1 MLAAG
6 EGREPQSGGN
16 RGHGAPGQGGGR
28 GGGTLGLTLPSAK
41 ARAGRNALHRSGL
54 TQVHVTGPSRG
65 RQPAWRPASLAPA
78 FAAAPSCPKQ
88 DTPAHEACPARTP
101 RTSPEAS
108 AGGCLAGSV
117 VRRPEESSHGRALGT
132 GHPAP
137 WRKLIVPS
145 ARPPAC
151 LWCQPLS
158 PHPLRGGGFQHH
170 LPPAS
175 LTLTLP
181 RTQGRSRSQTRALEA
196 PAPCGRPGQLS
207 GAPCPSPLKRCLKA
221 SEDHSPVPRCPG
233 AQHRRGGPGLEH
245 THKPAPSVSRPLP
258 QGRRSRWSV
267 AVSSA

>member
-6 EGREPQSGGN
+6 EGCEPQGGGN
-16 RGHGAPGQGGGR
+16 WGHGALGQGGGR

-54 TQVHVTGPSRG
+54 TEVHVTGPSRG
-65 RQPAWRPASLAPA
+65 RQPARRPASLAPA
-78 FAAAPSCPKQ
+78 FAVARSCPKQ

-145 ARPPAC
+145 AHPPAC

-158 PHPLRGGGFQHH
+158 PRPLRGGGFQHH

-175 LTLTLP
+175 LILTLP

-207 GAPCPSPLKRCLKA
+207 GSPRPSPPKRCLKA
-221 SEDHSPVPRCPG
+221 SEDHSPVPGALGPSTEEGARVWSTPTSPPLQSPG
-233 AQHRRGGPGLEH
+233 YFHREGGVDGP
-245 THKPAPSVSRPLP
+245 
-258 QGRRSRWSV
+258 
-267 AVSSA
+267 